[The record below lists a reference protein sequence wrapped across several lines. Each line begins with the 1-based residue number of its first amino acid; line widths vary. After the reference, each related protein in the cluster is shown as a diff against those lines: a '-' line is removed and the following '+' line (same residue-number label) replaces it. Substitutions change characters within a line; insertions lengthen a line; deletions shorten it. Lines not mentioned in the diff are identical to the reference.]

1 MNTCAQAAVCHLC
14 AALPPLWLYGTPPQT
29 VVEKMLAKEGVSRL
43 ELGREEFTARVWKW
57 KEE

>member
-1 MNTCAQAAVCHLC
+1 MQKRLLFTYMLLC
-14 AALPPLWLYGTPPQT
+14 RCCGCTTPTPQT
-29 VVEKMLAKEGVSRL
+29 VVEKMLAKEGVNRL